1 MLDTARAYYSFNQ
14 YIVERRRRL
23 DQQQQTMADNT
34 VIGGGNPAAGAGN
47 TAVPGGTGTGAAQ
60 ASNLGELRRRLSLIA
75 QQQGNAGAQ
84 AGGTGTVIPPAQAA
98 LAAAA
103 PAGGAGNAA
112 GATLTAIEIQA
123 RIASPSKCTCEIAL
137 HRRGKGGRGGCEWR
151 GVLGCA
157 LLGVVWLSE
166 QPTERADGQE
176 R

>member
-1 MLDTARAYYSFNQ
+1 
-14 YIVERRRRL
+14 
-23 DQQQQTMADNT
+23 MADNT
-34 VIGGGNPAAGAGN
+34 VIGGGNPATGAGN

-103 PAGGAGNAA
+103 AAGGAGNAA

-123 RIASPSKCTCEIAL
+123 RIAQYDIMFGDSLFYGPIVADTIKKLSGLTPVSGIMYIKDGICEMPVFDNTT
-137 HRRGKGGRGGCEWR
+137 R
-151 GVLGCA
+151 
-157 LLGVVWLSE
+157 
-166 QPTERADGQE
+166 PTGP
-176 R
+176 